1 MSRPDKILSLI
12 LTLVVAF
19 SLVFLTAHSYSHQ
32 NSEFTSCH
40 LCIQHGNSGHAIV
53 SSDNTPD
60 VFKLAPTPIQTPQ
73 IVSAVIATHYRL
85 QARAPPPLHIS

>member
-1 MSRPDKILSLI
+1 MSRPDKILRLM

-32 NSEFTSCH
+32 NAELTSCH

-53 SSDNTPD
+53 SSDSTLG
-60 VFKLAPTPIQTPQ
+60 VFKLEPTPIQTPQ
-73 IVSAVIATHYRL
+73 VVAAVVATCYRI
-85 QARAPPPLHIS
+85 QARAPPSHIS

>member
-1 MSRPDKILSLI
+1 MSRPNKILSLM

-40 LCIQHGNSGHAIV
+40 LCIEHGNSGHAII
-53 SSDNTPD
+53 SSNDTLD
-60 VFKLAPTPIQTPQ
+60 VFKPAPTPIQTSQ
-73 IVSAVIATHYRL
+73 VASAVLATHYRF
-85 QARAPPPLHIS
+85 QARAPPLHI

>member
-1 MSRPDKILSLI
+1 MSRPNKILSLV

-40 LCIQHGNSGHAIV
+40 LCIEHGNSGHAVI
-53 SSDNTPD
+53 SSDSTLG
-60 VFKLAPTPIQTPQ
+60 VFKPGPTPIQTPL
-73 IVSAVIATHYRL
+73 VVAAVVATHYRL
-85 QARAPPPLHIS
+85 QPRAPPLHI